1 MIRLIEADDTQR
13 EHILDGTYPIWGEGL
28 SREAYSRWN
37 RAQLATPWGR
47 EHLCRMATV
56 DESGDVLASA
66 KRYDFVGSAGGER
79 VRILG
84 IGAVFTP
91 EARRGRGHA
100 RTLMEMMMSDAARR
114 GCTLALLF
122 SEIGP
127 AYYEAMGFQAV
138 PQRRITLEASPVN
151 GSPAMLVRSGDAD
164 DLPVMAEIS
173 ARYAADAAF
182 ALERS
187 PELIAFGL
195 ARRRL
200 LAGLGPPG
208 LRDVEFFVTEEAH
221 RPAAYVVI
229 TRGPRGRFLEDCGD
243 RDPTGARIGAMLQ
256 VLAAREPA
264 EAPLRV
270 TGWLP
275 ASLRPPQVRV
285 VLDEPASDIMMVRSL
300 SEDPKALPVLTPS
313 VYWPLDL
320 F

>member
-1 MIRLIEADDTQR
+1 M
-13 EHILDGTYPIWGEGL
+13 
-28 SREAYSRWN
+28 
-37 RAQLATPWGR
+37 ATPWGR
-47 EHLCRMATV
+47 DHLRRVAIV
-56 DESGDVLASA
+56 DDAGDILASA
-66 KRYDFVGSAGGER
+66 KRYDLDARAGGER

-91 EARRGRGHA
+91 ESKRGRGYA
-100 RTLMEMMMSDAARR
+100 RTLIELMMSDAAAR
-114 GCTLALLF
+114 GGTLALLF

-127 AYYEAMGFQAV
+127 AYYETLGFQV
-138 PQRRITLEASPVN
+138 VQQRRVTLEAAAPN
-151 GSPAMLVRSGDAD
+151 GSPAILVRSGDAD
-164 DLPVMAEIS
+164 DLPLMADIS
-173 ARYAADAAF
+173 ARYASEAAF

-187 PELIAFGL
+187 PELIGFGL

-208 LRDVEFFVTEEAH
+208 LRDVEFFVTEEAY
-221 RPAAYVVI
+221 RAAAYVVV

-256 VLAAREPA
+256 ALAAREPA

-285 VLDEPASDIMMVRSL
+285 VLDESANDIMMVRSL
-300 SEDPKALPVLTPS
+300 VGDSKTLPVLTPS

>member
-1 MIRLIEADDTQR
+1 MRLIEADDPQR
-13 EHILDGTYPIWGEGL
+13 EQIMDGTYPVWGEGL

-37 RAQLATPWGR
+37 RAQMATPWGR
-47 EHLCRMATV
+47 DHLRRVAIV
-56 DESGDVLASA
+56 DDTGDILASA
-66 KRYDFVGSAGGER
+66 KRYDFDARAGGER
-79 VRILG
+79 IRILG

-91 EARRGRGHA
+91 ESKRGRGYA
-100 RTLMEMMMSDAARR
+100 RTLIELMMADAAAR
-114 GCTLALLF
+114 GGTLALLF

-127 AYYEAMGFQAV
+127 AYYETLGFQV
-138 PQRRITLEASPVN
+138 VQQRRVTLEAAAPN

-164 DLPVMAEIS
+164 DLPVMADIS
-173 ARYAADAAF
+173 ARYTSEAAF

-187 PELIAFGL
+187 PGLIGFGL

-221 RPAAYVVI
+221 RAAAYVVV

-256 VLAAREPA
+256 VLAARAPVD
-264 EAPLRV
+264 APLRV

-285 VLDEPASDIMMVRSL
+285 VLDEPANDIMMVRSL
-300 SEDPKALPVLTPS
+300 VGDPKALPVLTPS